1 MRDDP
6 ILYLAPKNLGRFS
19 SFAISLL
26 KMAPKTYALGL
37 LVFVC
42 SLSCVKAVCRV
53 FSALNVAWVTSAL
66 ALMLAPVALTGC
78 QKAEFATPV
87 LEPGVFGSVF
97 GGQNPVS
104 GSLIQLYSVG
114 TTGDGLAAA
123 RLISATLT
131 TSDGTGVTNS
141 NANAGNANNT
151 PPAGSFTITGDYTCP
166 LATTEV
172 YLVATGGNPGLGLGN
187 NANLALM
194 ATLGPCG
201 DLSSST
207 YIAMNELTTIGATAA
222 LSNFMNGYASV
233 GSGSSDA
240 AQLQTAFLTANEY
253 TNTTNGAVP
262 GATLP
267 TFFSASS
274 TALQTLADIIASCVN
289 SAGGIAGDPS
299 TCGQLFGLATIS
311 GNVAPTDTVGA
322 ILNIL
327 KQPTVNVPQ
336 LYALVPAQPPFT
348 STLSSSPASWALPI
362 TSNTTPQLT
371 YTLYAFPEADN
382 SVTPLYALINSA
394 QYTIDMT
401 MYALEDTT
409 FSADLVAAC
418 NRGVKI
424 RVILDQNDEKSG
436 NTPAYNQLN
445 AAANC
450 SAVWA
455 NKAFQVTHQKSFILD
470 GAQVAIMSLNL
481 QSEYYSTTRDFALLE
496 NDAVDIAAIQATFN
510 ADYAA
515 GTPSS
520 GVAGA
525 SDYSYQPGAGDDLI
539 WSPTTAEAAMVGIV
553 NGATK
558 TLLVENEELASSAS
572 YVITALENA
581 CKRGVTVHVAMVN
594 QSSYR
599 SNYTALENAG
609 CGVHVYPDTQTGFY
623 IHAKAVVADY
633 GLSTQNVYMG
643 SINYSNASMTE
654 NRELGVYIADPASVQ
669 FLNATMASDYA
680 GGAPY

>member
-1 MRDDP
+1 MR
-6 ILYLAPKNLGRFS
+6 S
-19 SFAISLL
+19 
-26 KMAPKTYALGL
+26 
-37 LVFVC
+37 
-42 SLSCVKAVCRV
+42 KA
-53 FSALNVAWVTSAL
+53 SALFLAVLAVSAL
-66 ALMLAPVALTGC
+66 LTGC
-78 QKAEFATPV
+78 QKTEFATPV
-87 LEPGVFGSVF
+87 PEPGVSGSVF
-97 GGQNPVS
+97 GGQSPVS

-114 TTGDGLAAA
+114 TAFDGSAAT
-123 RLISATLT
+123 RLIVATVT
-131 TSDGTGVTNS
+131 TSDGTGLTNS

-151 PPAGSFTITGDYTCP
+151 LPAGSFTITGDYTCP
-166 LATTEV
+166 SSTAEV
-172 YLVATGGNPGLGLGN
+172 YLVATGGNPGLTSGTN
-187 NANLALM
+187 NAALSLM

-311 GNVAPTDTVGA
+311 GNAAPTDTVGA

-336 LYALVPAQPPFT
+336 LYALVPAQPPFIP
-348 STLSSSPASWALPI
+348 TLSGAPASWALPI
-362 TSNTTPQLT
+362 TSNTTLPLT
-371 YTLYAFPEADN
+371 YTLYAFPESDN

-394 QYTIDMT
+394 QHTIDMT

-409 FSADLVAAC
+409 FSGDLVAAC
-418 NRGVKI
+418 SRGVKV
-424 RVILDQNDEKSG
+424 RVILDQNLEKSG
-436 NTPAYNQLN
+436 NTSAYNLLN

-455 NKAFQVTHQKSFILD
+455 NRAFQASHQKSIILD
-470 GAQVAIMSLNL
+470 GTQVAIMSLNL
-481 QSEYYSTTRDFALLE
+481 QSQYYSTTRDFALLE
-496 NDAVDIAAIQATFN
+496 NDAADIAAIQATFN
-510 ADYAA
+510 ADFAA

-520 GVAGA
+520 GVAGT
-525 SDYSYQPGAGDDLI
+525 SDYTYQPGAGDDLI
-539 WSPTTAEAAMVGIV
+539 WSPTTAQADMLAII
-553 NGATK
+553 NNARK
-558 TLLVENEELASSAS
+558 TLVVENEEMGASNIVS
-572 YVITALENA
+572 ALEAA
-581 CKRGVTVHVAMVN
+581 CTRGVAVHVAMVS
-594 QSSYR
+594 QSSYATNFR
-599 SNYTALENAG
+599 ALEAAG

-633 GLSTQNVYMG
+633 GLSTQSVYMG

-669 FLNATMASDYA
+669 FLNATMVSDYA
-680 GGAPY
+680 GGSPY

>member
-1 MRDDP
+1 
-6 ILYLAPKNLGRFS
+6 
-19 SFAISLL
+19 
-26 KMAPKTYALGL
+26 
-37 LVFVC
+37 
-42 SLSCVKAVCRV
+42 
-53 FSALNVAWVTSAL
+53 
-66 ALMLAPVALTGC
+66 MLAPVALTGC

-87 LEPGVFGSVF
+87 LEPGVSGSIF

-104 GSLIQLYSVG
+104 DSRIQLYAVG
-114 TTGDGLAAA
+114 TTGDGSTATP
-123 RLISATLT
+123 LINATLT
-131 TSDGTGVTNS
+131 SSDGTGVTNS

-151 PPAGSFTITGDYTCP
+151 LPAGSFTITGDYTCP
-166 LATTEV
+166 SSTAEV
-172 YLVATGGNPGLGLGN
+172 YLVATGGNPGLTSGTN
-187 NANLALM
+187 NAALSLM

-222 LSNFMNGYASV
+222 LSNFMNGYGSV
-233 GSGSSDA
+233 GLGSSDA

-311 GNVAPTDTVGA
+311 GNAAPTDTVGA

-336 LYALVPAQPPFT
+336 LYALVPAQPPFIP
-348 STLSSSPASWALPI
+348 TLSGAPASWALPI
-362 TSNTTPQLT
+362 TSNTTLPLT
-371 YTLYAFPEADN
+371 YTLYAFPESDN

-394 QYTIDMT
+394 QHTIDMT

-409 FSADLVAAC
+409 FSGDLVAAC
-418 NRGVKI
+418 SRGVKV
-424 RVILDQNDEKSG
+424 RVILDQNLEKSG
-436 NTPAYNQLN
+436 NTSAYNLLN

-455 NKAFQVTHQKSFILD
+455 NRAFQASHQKSIILD
-470 GAQVAIMSLNL
+470 GTQVAIMSLNL
-481 QSEYYSTTRDFALLE
+481 QSQYYSTTRDFALLE
-496 NDAVDIAAIQATFN
+496 NDAADIAAIQATFN
-510 ADYAA
+510 ADFAA

-520 GVAGA
+520 GVAGT
-525 SDYSYQPGAGDDLI
+525 SDYTYQPGAGDDLI
-539 WSPTTAEAAMVGIV
+539 WSPTTAQADMLAII
-553 NGATK
+553 NNARK
-558 TLLVENEELASSAS
+558 TLVVENEEMGASNIVS
-572 YVITALENA
+572 ALEAA
-581 CKRGVTVHVAMVN
+581 CTRGVAVHVAMVS
-594 QSSYR
+594 QSSYATNFR
-599 SNYTALENAG
+599 ALEAAG

-633 GLSTQNVYMG
+633 GLSTQSVYMG

-669 FLNATMASDYA
+669 FLNATMVSDYA
-680 GGAPY
+680 GGSPY